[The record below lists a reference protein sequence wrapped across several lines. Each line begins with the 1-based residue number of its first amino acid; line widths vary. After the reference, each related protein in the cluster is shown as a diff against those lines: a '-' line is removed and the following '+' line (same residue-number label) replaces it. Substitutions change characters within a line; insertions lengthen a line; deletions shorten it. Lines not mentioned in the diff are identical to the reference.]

1 MGRFRT
7 NTHHE
12 HEDEGE
18 DARGK
23 EFDHQQVRGILPPE
37 HQSKQCGHAR
47 GPEKA
52 IGQDSAHRDYPN
64 RIDGAVEQDLRLRLP
79 VGTGPALD

>member
-12 HEDEGE
+12 QEDEG
-18 DARGK
+18 DGAGGK
-23 EFDHQQVRGILPPE
+23 EFDHQQVRGVLPPE
-37 HQSKQCGHAR
+37 HQSKQRGHAR

-52 IGQDSAHRDYPN
+52 IGEDSAHRDYPN
-64 RIDGAVEQDLRLRLP
+64 RIGEAVEQDLRLP
-79 VGTGPALD
+79 VGIGPALG